1 MHSYSLNEARNIV
14 MKNAKHYK
22 QNLLNKT
29 FLIIYKD
36 RISNDIKT
44 LALIFEEKH
53 YQHLIG
59 IELIDKDGV
68 VRPCV
73 SKGVNLLNIKMPVD
87 VKIKISLENYIN
99 KNDEK
104 GVCKEYD

>member
-44 LALIFEEKH
+44 LALIFEEKY
-53 YQHLIG
+53 YQHLTG

-87 VKIKISLENYIN
+87 VKIKISLENYVN

-104 GVCKEYD
+104 